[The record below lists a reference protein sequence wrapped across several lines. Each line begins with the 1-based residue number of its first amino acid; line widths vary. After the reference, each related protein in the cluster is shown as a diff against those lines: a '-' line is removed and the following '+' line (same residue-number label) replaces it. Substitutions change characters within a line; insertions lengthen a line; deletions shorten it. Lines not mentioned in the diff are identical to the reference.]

1 MLRSLVLGTQTL
13 SLYLY
18 FQNNYK
24 MMEMFVIIMMWSFVL
39 WLIEFFIIIFFPGA
53 ATDEIFIEAIVLDSL
68 FVYELLGLIEI
79 LVYQT
84 LFNVLRVLII
94 SALIYGVFAVYTKRL
109 LKAIKEESQRD
120 QQRIIYA
127 QNI

>member
-1 MLRSLVLGTQTL
+1 
-13 SLYLY
+13 
-18 FQNNYK
+18 
-24 MMEMFVIIMMWSFVL
+24 MEMFVIIMMWSFVL
-39 WLIEFFIIIFFPGA
+39 CLIEFFIIIFFPGA